1 MPDQPPSP
9 GLAERL
15 ASVVSTELQRHRGAI
30 EAGAGARSLHVELEI
45 GRSGQVGEVTF
56 WTEHRIPVRAQLGL
70 AREG

>member
-30 EAGAGARSLHVELEI
+30 EAGAGPRSLHVELAL
-45 GRSGQVGEVTF
+45 GKNGTVSEVAF
-56 WTEHRIPVRAQLGL
+56 WTEHRIPVREHLGL